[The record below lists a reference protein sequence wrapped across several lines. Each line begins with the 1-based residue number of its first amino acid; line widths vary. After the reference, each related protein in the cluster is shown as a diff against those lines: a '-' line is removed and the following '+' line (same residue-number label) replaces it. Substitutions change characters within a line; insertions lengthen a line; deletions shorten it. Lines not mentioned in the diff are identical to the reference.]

1 MLSFPP
7 SPSVRILVGRR
18 PVDMRKGFDG
28 LSAEVIDVVDED
40 PQSGHLFCFF
50 NKRRDRMKAILWDG
64 SGYWVL
70 SKRLEHGRFQVF
82 DRVSEKDGAFVLSS
96 TDLALL
102 LDGIDL
108 RGSRRRR
115 THDEIVAHV
124 SRGSKS
130 GSALHSPM

>member
-7 SPSVRILVGRR
+7 SPSVKIFVGRE

-28 LSAEVIDVVDED
+28 LSGVVIDIVDED
-40 PQSGHLFCFF
+40 PQSGHLFVFF
-50 NKRRDRMKAILWDG
+50 NKRRNRMKALVWDG

-70 SKRLEHGRFQVF
+70 YKRIEHGRFHIF
-82 DRVSEKDGAFVLSS
+82 DRIAEKEGAFELTS

-102 LDGIDL
+102 LDGIVL

-115 THDEIVAHV
+115 THDEIMA
-124 SRGSKS
+124 
-130 GSALHSPM
+130 

>member
-7 SPSVRILVGRR
+7 SPSVRIFVCRE

-28 LSAEVIDVVDED
+28 LSGVVIGIVDED
-40 PQSGHLFCFF
+40 PQSGHLFVFF
-50 NKRRDRMKAILWDG
+50 NKRRNRMKALVWDG

-70 SKRLEHGRFQVF
+70 YKRLEHGRFQVF
-82 DRVSEKDGAFVLSS
+82 DRMTVKRGAFELSS

-108 RGSRRRR
+108 RGARRRLS
-115 THDEIVAHV
+115 HDDITRPI
-124 SRGSKS
+124 SS
-130 GSALHSPM
+130 

>member
-7 SPSVRILVGRR
+7 SPSVRIFIGRV

-28 LSAEVIDVVDED
+28 LSGVVIEVVDED
-40 PQSGHLFCFF
+40 PQSGHLFVFF
-50 NKRRDRMKAILWDG
+50 NKRRDRMKAIVWDG

-70 SKRLEHGRFQVF
+70 YKRLEHGRYQVF
-82 DRVSEKDGAFVLSS
+82 DRVSEKDGAYELTS

-108 RGSRRRR
+108 RGAKRRLS
-115 THDEIVAHV
+115 HDGIASTV
-124 SRGSKS
+124 SS
-130 GSALHSPM
+130 

>member
-7 SPSVRILVGRR
+7 SPSVRIFVGRE

-28 LSAEVIDVVDED
+28 LSGVVIGIVDED
-40 PQSGHLFCFF
+40 PQSGHLFVFF
-50 NKRRDRMKAILWDG
+50 NKRRNRMKALVWDG

-70 SKRLEHGRFQVF
+70 YKRLEHGRFQVF
-82 DRVSEKDGAFVLSS
+82 DRMTLKRGAFELTS

-108 RGSRRRR
+108 RGARRRLS
-115 THDEIVAHV
+115 HDAITGAV
-124 SRGSKS
+124 SS
-130 GSALHSPM
+130 